1 MIHVCFGLHDKTG
14 SYSKFVGTSI
24 CSIFENAK
32 APPQSILIHI
42 LHDNTLTDDNR
53 DKFSQLAGKYNQ
65 LVKFYNVEELCRD
78 KIAEISNL
86 FPTAYKTRFTMGM
99 FYRFFIPAVL
109 PNNLEKAIYLDADI
123 IVNLDIAQLWQIE
136 LGDKPLGAIPEH
148 KASSVCFINYA
159 YRKYIV
165 YAGFVDYN
173 DYFNSGV
180 LLMNLNYLRNADE
193 ILKDGI
199 KFIGEHNE
207 QFRAFDQDILNYLFS
222 KNYLKL
228 PARFDFF
235 IRSERLKEDMKNKIR
250 RVIYHYTSDLLQL
263 DLSDI
268 FNRLWMKYFLKTP
281 WVEANSIG
289 RLWTEFERI
298 RYNSER
304 YRLKI
309 SSIMSGKTRAFFI
322 APEEIESTK
331 KIFSIRANEMIISA
345 ESAES
350 FQKLLDAMKNFRG
363 KSVFF
368 IMTKKFLDEKFP
380 FEKLT
385 EAGFIAGNDFIK
397 GWRLLSKDNGEPF
410 NSYSLVQA
418 M

>member
-1 MIHVCFGLHDKTG
+1 MIHICFGLHDKTG
-14 SYSKFVGTSI
+14 TYSKFVGTAI

-65 LVKFYNVEELCRD
+65 LVKFYNVEELCAD
-78 KIAEISNL
+78 KVQEMIEIVPQVQTSRVSVG
-86 FPTAYKTRFTMGM
+86 A
-99 FYRFFIPAVL
+99 FYRLLIPQL
-109 PNNLEKAIYLDADI
+109 ISPDIDKCIYLDADI
-123 IVNLDIAQLWQIE
+123 IVNFDIAELWQIK
-136 LGDKPLGAIPEH
+136 LGDKPLGAVPEH
-148 KASSVCFINYA
+148 KASSVAFKPHGFNKYLMDFGFI
-159 YRKYIV
+159 KYE
-165 YAGFVDYN
+165 

-180 LLMNLNYLRNADE
+180 LLMNLNYLRNAYE
-193 ILKDGI
+193 TLKDGI
-199 KFIGEHNE
+199 EFVGNHTEFN
-207 QFRAFDQDILNYLFS
+207 AFDQAILNYLFS

-228 PARFDFF
+228 PARFNFF

-250 RVIYHYTSDLLQL
+250 RVIYHYTSDTLRL
-263 DLSDI
+263 DLSDV

-309 SSIMSGKTRAFFI
+309 SSIMPGKTRAFFI
-322 APEEIESTK
+322 ASEEIESTK
-331 KIFSIRANEMIISA
+331 KIFSIRANEIIIPA
-345 ESAES
+345 ENEES
-350 FQKLLDAMKNFRG
+350 FQKLLDAMKVAKD

-368 IMTKKFLDEKFP
+368 IMTKKFLEEKFP

-385 EAGFIAGNDFIK
+385 EAGFIVGKDFIK
-397 GWRLLSKDNGEPF
+397 GWRLLSEANGKPF